1 MDDDQR
7 GYTGFPSPA
16 EEYRLPSLN
25 LQSLLAPRARTTYF
39 VRFEGDAMIEENIF
53 DQDLLVVERL
63 LSYYSGQIVLAF
75 VDGQRLVR
83 RLERRRDCLF
93 LCPANSHYQEIELG
107 EEIQIF
113 GRVTHSI
120 THHLK
125 IKHHLPIAC

>member
-16 EEYRLPSLN
+16 EEYRLPPLN
-25 LQSLLAPRARTTYF
+25 LQSLLVPRARTTYF
-39 VRFEGDAMIEENIF
+39 VRFHGDGMTGENIF

-63 LSYYSGQIVLAF
+63 LSYSSGQIVLAF

-83 RLERRRDCLF
+83 RLERRQDCLF
-93 LCPANSHYQEIELG
+93 LCPANNHYQEIELG

-113 GRVTHSI
+113 GRVTHSV
-120 THHLK
+120 THHLT
-125 IKHHLPIAC
+125 IKQHLPSVS

>member
-1 MDDDQR
+1 MDDQR

-16 EEYRLPSLN
+16 EEYRLPSLD

-39 VRFEGDAMIEENIF
+39 VRFHGDAMTGENIF
-53 DQDLLVVERL
+53 DQDLLVVERM
-63 LSYYSGQIVLAF
+63 LSYSSGQIVLAF

-83 RLERRRDCLF
+83 RLERRDESLY
-93 LCPANSHYQEIELG
+93 LCPANSHYPEIELG

-113 GRVTHSI
+113 GRVMHSI

-125 IKHHLPIAC
+125 IKQHLPTAS